1 MISVLVSLICVVSIG
16 HSAPTADVNPL
27 LTQQFVVLTPPQA
40 AQSIQYE
47 SVLKLDQPLFQQITP
62 LGR

>member
-1 MISVLVSLICVVSIG
+1 MISVLVTLVCVASMG
-16 HSAPTADVNPL
+16 HGAPTADANPL
-27 LTQQFVVLTPPQA
+27 LSQQFVVLTPPHASQP
-40 AQSIQYE
+40 IQYE